1 MKATTLLITAAALA
15 AVSGCAKQ
23 EPAGASP
30 SASTPP
36 PSASST
42 PSASTAPSSATPAR
56 TAAGLTR
63 VTDASYTCM
72 VNNMFMGK
80 PQIPV
85 QVEGKTYYGC
95 CEMCKD
101 RLANN
106 PAARTAVD
114 PVSKRPVDKSAAVIA
129 RADSGALVYFEN
141 EANLAAYRP

>member
-1 MKATTLLITAAALA
+1 MKATTLLITAAALV

-23 EPAGASP
+23 EPAGAHP

-36 PSASST
+36 PSA
-42 PSASTAPSSATPAR
+42 PSSAAPAR

-114 PVSKRPVDKSAAVIA
+114 PVSKRPVDKSLAVIA
-129 RADSGALVYFEN
+129 RADSGELVYFEN
-141 EANLAAYRP
+141 EANLTAYRP